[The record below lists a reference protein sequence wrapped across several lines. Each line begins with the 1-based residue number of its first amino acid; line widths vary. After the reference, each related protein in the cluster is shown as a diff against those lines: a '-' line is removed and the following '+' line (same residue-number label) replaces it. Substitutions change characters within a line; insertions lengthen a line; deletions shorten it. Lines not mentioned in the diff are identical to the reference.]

1 MPRQTP
7 QPLVGL
13 VPAVLTPLTEGGDL
27 NPAAVERQAA
37 LLAADGVSAVFVG
50 GTTGEFSSL
59 TVAERLQLTRRWLE
73 VARGSKLRVVS
84 HVGANCLADARELA
98 ADAEKHGAAAVAT
111 VAPNYFK
118 PKSVAELVEWCA
130 QLAAAAPRT
139 PFYFYDIPAMTGV
152 ALPMPEFLEAA
163 AERIP
168 TLAGLK
174 FTNPDLMTL
183 QRLLHLQGGRFDVVW
198 GFDEYLLAAL
208 VLGAEGAVGSTYN
221 FAAPLYQRI
230 IAAVKAGDL
239 AAARADQFRSVQ
251 LITTMYRYGFLAAAK
266 EVMRVRGVDL
276 GPVRLPVQSITPEK
290 AAELRRELDAIGFP
304 AMIVK

>member
-1 MPRQTP
+1 MPRQTA

-13 VPAVLTPLTEGGDL
+13 VPAVLTPLNEAGDL
-27 NPAAVERQAA
+27 NLAAVEKQAA

-59 TVAERLQLTRRWLE
+59 TVAERVQLARRWCE
-73 VARGSKLRVVS
+73 VAPGSQLRVVA

-139 PFYFYDIPAMTGV
+139 PFYFYDIPTMTGV
-152 ALPMPEFLEAA
+152 ALPMPDFLEAA
-163 AERIP
+163 ADRIP

-251 LITTMYRYGFLAAAK
+251 LITTMYKYGFLAAAK

-276 GPVRLPVQSITPEK
+276 GPVRLPIQSLSSEK
-290 AAELRRELDAIGFP
+290 ASELRKDLERLGFGS
-304 AMIVK
+304 